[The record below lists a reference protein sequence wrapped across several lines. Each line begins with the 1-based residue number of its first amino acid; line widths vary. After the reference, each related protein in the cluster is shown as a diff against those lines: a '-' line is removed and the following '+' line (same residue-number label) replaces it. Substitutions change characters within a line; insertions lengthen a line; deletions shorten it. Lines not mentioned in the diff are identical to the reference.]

1 MSEVGSNVF
10 HTWIQRFVTY
20 EISRKN
26 QSTAMYNTRHKAAQ
40 SDKQTGKIVGL
51 NRSENEKDT
60 WETDS
65 QKAAVQEIHTERS
78 DGDISSDN
86 EEHNFLCNETIE
98 RHIDAT
104 HRETSP
110 SSVVRSQQ
118 CNSPMYKDTSQT
130 KNRRKRPHTITNKGH
145 DTLNSPVTPQA
156 EGKWSDKESNELP
169 KQNNSYLLENFSKII
184 KSALNKM
191 TDAMSSMFKTTI
203 QEASQKQMNKGHT
216 NQTQKV
222 QRGRSTSK
230 SNRLVSRRSPSV
242 KQSLM
247 TLRVTA
253 KNQHTYL

>member
-1 MSEVGSNVF
+1 M
-10 HTWIQRFVTY
+10 
-20 EISRKN
+20 
-26 QSTAMYNTRHKAAQ
+26 
-40 SDKQTGKIVGL
+40 
-51 NRSENEKDT
+51 
-60 WETDS
+60 
-65 QKAAVQEIHTERS
+65 
-78 DGDISSDN
+78 
-86 EEHNFLCNETIE
+86 
-98 RHIDAT
+98 
-104 HRETSP
+104 
-110 SSVVRSQQ
+110 
-118 CNSPMYKDTSQT
+118 
-130 KNRRKRPHTITNKGH
+130 
-145 DTLNSPVTPQA
+145 TPQA